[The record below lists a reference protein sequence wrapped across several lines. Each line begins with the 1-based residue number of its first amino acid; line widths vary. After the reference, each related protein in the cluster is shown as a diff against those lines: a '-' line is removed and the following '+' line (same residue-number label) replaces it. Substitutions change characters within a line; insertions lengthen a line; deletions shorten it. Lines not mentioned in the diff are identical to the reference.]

1 MATRDFGVFI
11 GRCVGLGTEITYE
24 VMLTAPA
31 STEKTSAFPNTSN
44 SLECDAVFADT
55 PGVDHLASYRKDAM
69 KLAAI
74 MKLGG
79 NEGYVARIPGFRGL
93 LATGRTRKESMAE
106 LEDALVDWID
116 LALRR
121 GTGLPAIK
129 QPRARELTAA

>member
-1 MATRDFGVFI
+1 MGV
-11 GRCVGLGTEITYE
+11 
-24 VMLTAPA
+24 
-31 STEKTSAFPNTSN
+31 
-44 SLECDAVFADT
+44 VFADT
-55 PGVDHLASYRKDAM
+55 PFVDHLASYRKDAM

-74 MKLGG
+74 TKLGG
-79 NEGYVARIPGFRGL
+79 DEGYVARIPGFRGL

-129 QPRARELTAA
+129 QRSVRELTAA